1 MKIHLSS
8 KGTGN
13 FRAIEAQAT
22 SDGKINYI
30 EDFSGNRISVD
41 SYLDSYKFQVHILHN
56 VKNVKNNEITI
67 NLDSTDVMLNVNNI
81 SNNKIITNK
90 YINYVLYNVSG
101 QINEN
106 LITINSLIGTIFRYY
121 GQNLNDSI
129 LITRNNI
136 KYLYEEGDSSS
147 CWIMLNGMSMMG
159 YSIDFIENDFFAMSL
174 NSQSRTLFYAPE
186 DNEVQTSKF
195 MGNCTTGL
203 NIKNNYLKNCE
214 IQYE

>member
-1 MKIHLSS
+1 
-8 KGTGN
+8 
-13 FRAIEAQAT
+13 
-22 SDGKINYI
+22 
-30 EDFSGNRISVD
+30 
-41 SYLDSYKFQVHILHN
+41 
-56 VKNVKNNEITI
+56 
-67 NLDSTDVMLNVNNI
+67 MLNVNNI

-90 YINYVLYNVSG
+90 YINLVLYNVSG

-106 LITINSLIGTIFRYY
+106 QITINSLIGTVFRYY

-129 LITRNNI
+129 LITKNNI

-147 CWIMLNGMSMMG
+147 CLIMLNGMSMMG

-195 MGNCTTGL
+195 IGNCTTDSIL
-203 NIKNNYLKNCE
+203 RI
-214 IQYE
+214 II